1 MPEKPEIEKIRI
13 LHDLHT
19 QFDVPEAVRSTLQ
32 SQLTSG
38 SQQQVERFISGFKI
52 EDWFE
57 WIFCPMPWVQL
68 IHGLDQQQFPVR
80 SKEKYQVPDFL
91 MLVETSAFTHQPL
104 LVEVKRVPREKRT
117 LKLQDSQ
124 VLLCQ
129 QYASALN
136 IPLVYAV
143 YWELLS
149 VWTVNTVDS
158 FENKS
163 SSRKLPMTTAFELDC
178 SAILGDVSFLVRSA
192 LVRQSRFTKHGV
204 TPDCV
209 QHHKYGRLLA
219 DRVDLGEKRVDMTS
233 LESAAI
239 DSMLAMKLRSE
250 KNVGDGVTELVET
263 TDEIYML
270 KLSSW
275 ITRHL
280 GLFKMAPSEQYA
292 NVSAHVINDLMK
304 KLDCPVMHLF
314 PTDGTEELKRID
326 ALFRTSSISADIE
339 ASKEDASPASN

>member
-1 MPEKPEIEKIRI
+1 
-13 LHDLHT
+13 
-19 QFDVPEAVRSTLQ
+19 
-32 SQLTSG
+32 
-38 SQQQVERFISGFKI
+38 
-52 EDWFE
+52 
-57 WIFCPMPWVQL
+57 MPWVQL
-68 IHGLDQQQFPVR
+68 IHGLDQQQFPSR

-124 VLLCQ
+124 VSLCQ

-136 IPLVYAV
+136 IPLVFAV
-143 YWELLS
+143 YWEFLS
-149 VWTVNTVDS
+149 AWTLNTVDT
-158 FENKS
+158 FESKT

-178 SAILGDVSFLVRSA
+178 SAILGDISHLVPPSFVR
-192 LVRQSRFTKHGV
+192 LSRFTKRDV
-204 TPDCV
+204 TADCV
-209 QHHKYGRLLA
+209 QHHEYGRLLS
-219 DRVDLGEKRVDMTS
+219 DTVILGEKRADMTS

-239 DSMLAMKLRSE
+239 DSMLAMKLRSQ

-275 ITRHL
+275 ITRHI
-280 GLFKMAPSEQYA
+280 GLFKTTPSEQYA
-292 NVSAHVINDLMK
+292 NMSAHVITDLMK

-314 PTDGTEELKRID
+314 PTDRTEDLKRID
-326 ALFRTSSISADIE
+326 ALFRTS
-339 ASKEDASPASN
+339 ASPKER